1 MGYWLR
7 SANYKLYNHEKAF
20 EENKFIDWS
29 QGNNKYK
36 TGDIVFIYAAKPFQK
51 IMYKTR
57 VEKINLKF
65 EETID
70 DKKYFTKYGENK
82 EVNKDKLYLRLKLI
96 QKFSDDRLNLDFL
109 KKNGLKNAPQGPQ
122 RIKEELL
129 MYLKDIIGE
138 NQLQEIETKEIKNL
152 EKEYTGKNKDAI
164 LKVRVGQGLFKQRLL
179 GKDCSCKICGLRSKE
194 FLIAS
199 HIKPWSKSNKEEKV
213 DIENGFL
220 LCPNHDAL
228 FDKGYISFEDTGKI
242 IISSQ
247 LSKES
252 EIKLNINSNVKIDL
266 SDKNKKY
273 LRYHRKNILIK

>member
-1 MGYWLR
+1 MEYWLR

-29 QGNNKYK
+29 QGHNKYEI
-36 TGDIVFIYAAKPFQK
+36 GDIVFIYATKPFQK

-57 VEKINLKF
+57 IEKMNLRF

-70 DKKYFTKYGENK
+70 DKKYFTKYGKNK

-96 QKFSDDRLNLDFL
+96 QKFNDDRLNLNFL
-109 KKNGLKNAPQGPQ
+109 KKNGLKNPPQGPQ
-122 RIKEELL
+122 RIKEKLL

-138 NQLQEIETKEIKNL
+138 NQIQKTETDEIKNI
-152 EKEYTGKNKDAI
+152 EKEYIGKNKEAI
-164 LKVRVGQGLFKQRLL
+164 LKVRIGQGLFKQRLL
-179 GKDCSCKICGLRSKE
+179 KKDCSCKICGLRIKE

-199 HIKPWSKSNKEEKV
+199 HIKPWSKSTQNEKV
-213 DIENGFL
+213 DLDNGFL

-242 IISSQ
+242 IISSK
-247 LSKES
+247 LSKEDR
-252 EIKLNINSNVKIDL
+252 IKLKINSDIKIDL
-266 SDKNKKY
+266 SNENKKY
-273 LRYHRKNILIK
+273 LNYHRKNILKN